1 MKKLIRKEKK
11 EMRKR
16 TLRKIKE
23 QGRPSCKLFWSDL
36 KGGYRNKKRNIL
48 RLKSRSGKTIDEPM
62 EVLEELA
69 KHWEDLGKH
78 QTNGGRIIAEME
90 DRREDNGLDMCEKV
104 TWQQVLSVVRCL
116 RRGKAPGPDGILNEM
131 IVYGGFRV
139 RRPWL
144 N

>member
-1 MKKLIRKEKK
+1 M
-11 EMRKR
+11 
-16 TLRKIKE
+16 
-23 QGRPSCKLFWSDL
+23 
-36 KGGYRNKKRNIL
+36 RNI
-48 RLKSRSGKTIDEPM
+48 SN
-62 EVLEELA
+62 
-69 KHWEDLGKH
+69 

-90 DRREDNGLDMCEKV
+90 DRREDNDLDMCEKV

-139 RRPWL
+139 METLAQLINLAITEEYVPSEWR